1 MHWKAEC
8 DKVLKRFTQASGGQS
23 EDVWIFAYRFQD
35 QQIGLSRNSPQK
47 VSHFTHYLKSQIFV
61 QKFNFEKNPRFSQ
74 VFHPIFWAHDK

>member
-35 QQIGLSRNSPQK
+35 QQIGLSRILLLEGLPFSSGIHQNLPLVK
-47 VSHFTHYLKSQIFV
+47 VRHFV
-61 QKFNFEKNPRFSQ
+61 
-74 VFHPIFWAHDK
+74 